1 MARDRK
7 DKSTISFLDRMDLGE
22 KLEPDWNIPPEFPDL
37 TKYPQIAIDLET
49 CDPNLTTMGPGWAR
63 KDGFVVGI
71 AVAAGDNAWYFPIR
85 HENGHN
91 MDPKMT
97 LKWLRKQMATPHIDK
112 LMHNATY
119 DTGWLLAEG
128 VEVQGRIID
137 TMVAAP
143 VIDEN
148 RWSYSLNNLGRD
160 YIDMRKDEK
169 MLRAA
174 AKDWGID
181 PKADMW
187 RLPPS
192 YVGAYAEQDA
202 LMTLKLW
209 DRLKTEITSQELTHI
224 FDLETS
230 LIPLMVKM
238 RANGVRVDIDKA
250 DIAKQGLKLKVQE
263 LKDDIKHKTGV
274 AIEPWA
280 AGSVRKVFE
289 SLNLQYPKTEA
300 GAASFTKQYLNAH
313 PHEVCQQIVRLRE
326 FDKADSTFID
336 SILRH
341 AHNGRIHTEFHQL
354 RSDDGGTVTGRFC
367 VSADTLI
374 ETQRGPV
381 PIVEI
386 KPRSDYAI
394 THLGRLQ
401 PIRHLIYKGEE
412 EMVALRVSSGSVIKC
427 TRNHRVFT
435 ASGWKSVGDL
445 TVGQEVTGVDFKETF
460 GGRGV
465 MPKSRGLVS
474 GAGETNSQGSGQ
486 STVHYLSHS
495 AGDGSSRASA
505 GEAQRGAGST
515 VISIEDRFNEPY
527 EGEDWQQ
534 APQPQGAT
542 VLRPTRVHSCTETE
556 LVHGE
561 TYVET
566 RLRASSGYGA
576 DAWPDGSARG
586 NACSPHQRGS
596 SGQLP
601 RQSGTRDTGGTSFS
615 SFSVTVEEIEPLGV
629 AQVWDI
635 EVETDHSYIAHG
647 LVHHNSSSNPNLQQ
661 IPARDPGIKK
671 LIRGLFIPED
681 GQMWGSFDY
690 SSQEPRLL
698 VHFAASMPD
707 HMRSPVVDT
716 IVEEYHKG
724 DVDLHQ
730 MVADIAG
737 ITRKQAKMV
746 NLGIMYGMGVGK
758 LAAQLGVTDQEAKS
772 IIEEHRDKVPFVKQ
786 LAAVASAQGEKHGQ
800 IRTILGRKCRFH
812 LWEPTSFGYNKPL
825 PLEEAKKE
833 YGGSL
838 KRAFTYKALNKL
850 IQGSAADQT
859 KKAMADCFAEGL
871 VPMLTVHDELCFS
884 VENEAQSAK
893 IKEIMETGLPLK
905 IPSKVDDDIP
915 ALRGLPNNWG
925 EVE

>member
-7 DKSTISFLDRMDLGE
+7 DKSTISFFERMDLGE
-22 KLEPDWNIPPEFPDL
+22 KLVPDWNIPPEFPDL

-49 CDPNLTTMGPGWAR
+49 CDPNLMTMGPGWAR
-63 KDGFVVGI
+63 KDGFIVGI

-119 DTGWLLAEG
+119 DAGWLLAEG

-143 VIDEN
+143 LVDEN
-148 RWSYSLNNLGRD
+148 RFSYSLNNLGRD

-202 LMTLKLW
+202 FMTMKLW

-230 LIPLMVKM
+230 LIPLMVQM

-250 DIAKQGLKLKVQE
+250 DIAKKGLQEKVAE
-263 LKDDIKHKTGV
+263 LKADIKHKTGV

-280 AGSVRKVFE
+280 ADSVRQVFDAL
-289 SLNLQYPKTEA
+289 SLSYPKTDA

-313 PHEVCQQIVRLRE
+313 PHEVCQQIVKLRE

-341 AHNGRIHTEFHQL
+341 SHKGRIHTEFHQL
-354 RSDDGGTVTGRFC
+354 RSDDGGTVTGRF
-367 VSADTLI
+367 
-374 ETQRGPV
+374 
-381 PIVEI
+381 
-386 KPRSDYAI
+386 
-394 THLGRLQ
+394 
-401 PIRHLIYKGEE
+401 
-412 EMVALRVSSGSVIKC
+412 
-427 TRNHRVFT
+427 
-435 ASGWKSVGDL
+435 
-445 TVGQEVTGVDFKETF
+445 
-460 GGRGV
+460 
-465 MPKSRGLVS
+465 
-474 GAGETNSQGSGQ
+474 
-486 STVHYLSHS
+486 
-495 AGDGSSRASA
+495 
-505 GEAQRGAGST
+505 
-515 VISIEDRFNEPY
+515 
-527 EGEDWQQ
+527 
-534 APQPQGAT
+534 
-542 VLRPTRVHSCTETE
+542 
-556 LVHGE
+556 
-561 TYVET
+561 
-566 RLRASSGYGA
+566 
-576 DAWPDGSARG
+576 
-586 NACSPHQRGS
+586 
-596 SGQLP
+596 
-601 RQSGTRDTGGTSFS
+601 
-615 SFSVTVEEIEPLGV
+615 
-629 AQVWDI
+629 
-635 EVETDHSYIAHG
+635 
-647 LVHHNSSSNPNLQQ
+647 SSSNPNLQQ
-661 IPARDPGIKK
+661 IPARDPDIKK
-671 LIRGLFIPED
+671 LIRGLFIPEE

-707 HMRSPVVDT
+707 NMRSPVVDT

-737 ITRKQAKMV
+737 ITRKQAKVV

-758 LAAQLGVTDQEAKS
+758 LAAQLGVSNEEAKS

-786 LAAVASAQGEKHGQ
+786 LATVASSQGEKHGQ

-812 LWEPTSFGYNKPL
+812 LWEPTTFGYNKPM
-825 PLEEAKKE
+825 PLEDARKE

-838 KRAFTYKALNKL
+838 RRAFTYKALNKL

-884 VENEAQSAK
+884 VENEEQSAK

>member
-7 DKSTISFLDRMDLGE
+7 DKSTISFFERMDLGE
-22 KLEPDWNIPPEFPDL
+22 KLVPDWNIPPEFPDL

-49 CDPNLTTMGPGWAR
+49 CDPNLMTMGPGWAR
-63 KDGFVVGI
+63 KDGFIVGI

-119 DTGWLLAEG
+119 DAGWLLAEG

-143 VIDEN
+143 LVDEN
-148 RWSYSLNNLGRD
+148 RFSYSLNNLGRD

-202 LMTLKLW
+202 FMTMKLW

-230 LIPLMVKM
+230 LIPLMVQM

-250 DIAKQGLKLKVQE
+250 DIAKKGLQEKVAE
-263 LKDDIKHKTGV
+263 LKADIKHKTGV

-280 AGSVRKVFE
+280 ADSVRQVFE
-289 SLNLQYPKTEA
+289 ALSLSYPKTDA

-313 PHEVCQQIVRLRE
+313 PHEVCQQIVKLRE

-341 AHNGRIHTEFHQL
+341 SHKGRIHTEFHQL
-354 RSDDGGTVTGRFC
+354 RSDDGGTVTGRF
-367 VSADTLI
+367 
-374 ETQRGPV
+374 
-381 PIVEI
+381 
-386 KPRSDYAI
+386 
-394 THLGRLQ
+394 
-401 PIRHLIYKGEE
+401 
-412 EMVALRVSSGSVIKC
+412 
-427 TRNHRVFT
+427 
-435 ASGWKSVGDL
+435 
-445 TVGQEVTGVDFKETF
+445 
-460 GGRGV
+460 
-465 MPKSRGLVS
+465 
-474 GAGETNSQGSGQ
+474 
-486 STVHYLSHS
+486 
-495 AGDGSSRASA
+495 
-505 GEAQRGAGST
+505 
-515 VISIEDRFNEPY
+515 
-527 EGEDWQQ
+527 
-534 APQPQGAT
+534 
-542 VLRPTRVHSCTETE
+542 
-556 LVHGE
+556 
-561 TYVET
+561 
-566 RLRASSGYGA
+566 
-576 DAWPDGSARG
+576 
-586 NACSPHQRGS
+586 
-596 SGQLP
+596 
-601 RQSGTRDTGGTSFS
+601 
-615 SFSVTVEEIEPLGV
+615 
-629 AQVWDI
+629 
-635 EVETDHSYIAHG
+635 
-647 LVHHNSSSNPNLQQ
+647 SSSNPNLQQ
-661 IPARDPGIKK
+661 IPARDPDIKR
-671 LIRGLFIPED
+671 LIRGLFVPEE

-707 HMRSPVVDT
+707 NMRSPVVDT

-737 ITRKQAKMV
+737 ITRKQAKVV

-758 LAAQLGVTDQEAKS
+758 LAAQLGVSTQEAKS

-786 LAAVASAQGEKHGQ
+786 LATVASAQGEKHGQ

-812 LWEPTSFGYNKPL
+812 LWEPTTFGYNKPM
-825 PLEEAKKE
+825 PLEDARKE

-838 KRAFTYKALNKL
+838 RRAFTYKALNKL

-884 VENEAQSAK
+884 VENEEQSAK

>member
-7 DKSTISFLDRMDLGE
+7 DKSTISFFERMDLGE
-22 KLEPDWNIPPEFPDL
+22 KLVPDWNIPPEFPDL

-49 CDPNLTTMGPGWAR
+49 CDPNLMTMGPGWAR
-63 KDGFVVGI
+63 KDGFIVGI

-119 DTGWLLAEG
+119 DAGWLLAEG

-143 VIDEN
+143 LVDEN
-148 RWSYSLNNLGRD
+148 RFSYSLNNLGRD

-202 LMTLKLW
+202 FMTMKLW

-230 LIPLMVKM
+230 LIPLMVQM

-250 DIAKQGLKLKVQE
+250 DIAKKGLQEKVAE
-263 LKDDIKHKTGV
+263 LKADIKHKTGV

-280 AGSVRKVFE
+280 ADSVRQVFDAL
-289 SLNLQYPKTEA
+289 SLSYPKTDA

-313 PHEVCQQIVRLRE
+313 PHEVCQQIVKLRE

-341 AHNGRIHTEFHQL
+341 SHKGRIHTEFHQL
-354 RSDDGGTVTGRFC
+354 RSDDGGTVTGRF
-367 VSADTLI
+367 
-374 ETQRGPV
+374 
-381 PIVEI
+381 
-386 KPRSDYAI
+386 
-394 THLGRLQ
+394 
-401 PIRHLIYKGEE
+401 
-412 EMVALRVSSGSVIKC
+412 
-427 TRNHRVFT
+427 
-435 ASGWKSVGDL
+435 
-445 TVGQEVTGVDFKETF
+445 
-460 GGRGV
+460 
-465 MPKSRGLVS
+465 
-474 GAGETNSQGSGQ
+474 
-486 STVHYLSHS
+486 
-495 AGDGSSRASA
+495 
-505 GEAQRGAGST
+505 
-515 VISIEDRFNEPY
+515 
-527 EGEDWQQ
+527 
-534 APQPQGAT
+534 
-542 VLRPTRVHSCTETE
+542 
-556 LVHGE
+556 
-561 TYVET
+561 
-566 RLRASSGYGA
+566 
-576 DAWPDGSARG
+576 
-586 NACSPHQRGS
+586 
-596 SGQLP
+596 
-601 RQSGTRDTGGTSFS
+601 
-615 SFSVTVEEIEPLGV
+615 
-629 AQVWDI
+629 
-635 EVETDHSYIAHG
+635 
-647 LVHHNSSSNPNLQQ
+647 SSSNPNLQQ
-661 IPARDPGIKK
+661 IPARDPDIKK
-671 LIRGLFIPED
+671 LIRGLFIPEE

-707 HMRSPVVDT
+707 NMRSPVVDT

-737 ITRKQAKMV
+737 ITRKQAKVV

-758 LAAQLGVTDQEAKS
+758 LAAQNEEAKS

-786 LAAVASAQGEKHGQ
+786 LATVASSQGEKHGQ

-812 LWEPTSFGYNKPL
+812 LWEPTTFGYNKPM
-825 PLEEAKKE
+825 PLEDARKE

-838 KRAFTYKALNKL
+838 RRAFTYKALNKL

-884 VENEAQSAK
+884 VENEEQSAK

-915 ALRGLPNNWG
+915 ANEIRIKNQNARVQGHA
-925 EVE
+925 

>member
-1 MARDRK
+1 MARDRS
-7 DKSTISFLDRMDLGE
+7 DKSTISFIERMDLGD
-22 KLEPDWNIPPEFPDL
+22 KLVPDWNIPPSFPDL
-37 TKYPQIAIDLET
+37 TGYPQIAIDLET
-49 CDPNLTTMGPGWAR
+49 CDPNLTKLGPGWAR
-63 KDGFVVGI
+63 NDGFIVGI

-97 LKWLRKQMATPHIDK
+97 MKWLKKQMATPHIDK

-119 DTGWLLAEG
+119 DLGWLRAEG
-128 VEVQGRIID
+128 VEVQGRVID
-137 TMVAAP
+137 TMITGAIV
-143 VIDEN
+143 DEN

-202 LMTLKLW
+202 FMTMKLW
-209 DRLKTEITSQELTHI
+209 DRLKTEISGQDLTHI
-224 FDLETS
+224 FNLETS
-230 LIPLMVKM
+230 LIPGMVEM
-238 RANGVRVDIDKA
+238 RMRGVRVDLDQA
-250 DIAKQGLKLKVQE
+250 EIARQGLKAKVKDLKSE
-263 LKDDIKHKTGV
+263 IKHKTGV
-274 AIEPWA
+274 DIEPWA
-280 AGSVRKVFE
+280 ASSVQKVFDA
-289 SLNLQYPKTEA
+289 LNLQYPKTDA

-313 PHEVCQQIVRLRE
+313 PHEVCQMIVRLRE

-341 AHNGRIHTEFHQL
+341 EHKGRIHTEFHQL
-354 RSDDGGTVTGRFC
+354 RSDDGGTVTGRF
-367 VSADTLI
+367 
-374 ETQRGPV
+374 
-381 PIVEI
+381 
-386 KPRSDYAI
+386 
-394 THLGRLQ
+394 
-401 PIRHLIYKGEE
+401 
-412 EMVALRVSSGSVIKC
+412 
-427 TRNHRVFT
+427 
-435 ASGWKSVGDL
+435 
-445 TVGQEVTGVDFKETF
+445 
-460 GGRGV
+460 
-465 MPKSRGLVS
+465 
-474 GAGETNSQGSGQ
+474 
-486 STVHYLSHS
+486 
-495 AGDGSSRASA
+495 
-505 GEAQRGAGST
+505 
-515 VISIEDRFNEPY
+515 
-527 EGEDWQQ
+527 
-534 APQPQGAT
+534 
-542 VLRPTRVHSCTETE
+542 
-556 LVHGE
+556 
-561 TYVET
+561 
-566 RLRASSGYGA
+566 
-576 DAWPDGSARG
+576 
-586 NACSPHQRGS
+586 
-596 SGQLP
+596 
-601 RQSGTRDTGGTSFS
+601 
-615 SFSVTVEEIEPLGV
+615 
-629 AQVWDI
+629 
-635 EVETDHSYIAHG
+635 
-647 LVHHNSSSNPNLQQ
+647 SSSSPNLQQ
-661 IPARDPGIKK
+661 IPARDPDIKK
-671 LIRGLFIPED
+671 LIRGLFIPEE

-707 HMRSPVVDT
+707 NMRSPVVDT

-737 ITRKQAKMV
+737 ITRKQAKVV

-758 LAAQLGVTDQEAKS
+758 LAAQLGVSDAEAKA
-772 IIEEHRDKVPFVKQ
+772 IIEEHREKVPFVKQ
-786 LAAVASAQGEKHGQ
+786 LASVASTQAEKNGQ
-800 IRTILGRKCRFH
+800 IRTVLGRLCRFH
-812 LWEPTSFGYNKPL
+812 LWEPTTFGYNKPL

-833 YGGSL
+833 YGSVGNNL

-871 VPMLTVHDELCFS
+871 TPLLTVHDELCFS
-884 VENEAQSAK
+884 VENEAQSAM